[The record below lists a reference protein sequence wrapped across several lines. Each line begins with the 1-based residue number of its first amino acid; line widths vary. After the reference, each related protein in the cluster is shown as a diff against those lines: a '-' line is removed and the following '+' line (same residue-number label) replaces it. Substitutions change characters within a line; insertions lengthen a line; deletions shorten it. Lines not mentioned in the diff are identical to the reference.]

1 MPVSGTGRK
10 NVGPQMEVVRV
21 REPFSFGAPERRRF
35 AMQFGYDMQPR
46 FWRQIRSNLHLVIAA
61 FGTAALLGVAAVALL
76 LALPATERQAVASP
90 EQIVS
95 SIPVKTTRIVP
106 AAVVAARVEAAE
118 QAASKTDAISSAVV
132 AAKAEIA
139 ALAPNDPRWTGSGPK
154 TTSGQTGGGQTGGG
168 QTAGQA
174 EKADK
179 PSAAAAFADPAAK
192 TKVAA
197 LIAKVA
203 APAKAATDGAPTAAI
218 STPKPLP
225 AATQKDAA
233 QAKVEAKQPSAAETG
248 RILRG
253 VTMRTGPKNSAAA
266 IVTIPAKT
274 SVQVMGCKKW
284 CQIVYNGKRGWIYRS
299 FVKTGA

>member
-1 MPVSGTGRK
+1 M
-10 NVGPQMEVVRV
+10 

-61 FGTAALLGVAAVALL
+61 FGTAALLGVAAMALW

-106 AAVVAARVEAAE
+106 AAAAAAAQ

-154 TTSGQTGGGQTGGG
+154 TTSGQTGGGQTAGG

-179 PSAAAAFADPAAK
+179 PSTAAAFADPAAK
-192 TKVAA
+192 TKLAA

-225 AATQKDAA
+225 AATQKDGT
-233 QAKVEAKQPSAAETG
+233 QAKVEAKQASAAG

-284 CQIVYNGKRGWIYRS
+284 CQIVYNGKRGWIYKS